1 MEADQLQQPAAEVS
15 LSTLLVFL
23 EGCAM
28 CRARSDQMA
37 VKTDTVLQMEN
48 MQDNRMIEA
57 SWNFRSSGTRSAW
70 DTYWRIDL
78 VVAMI

>member
-1 MEADQLQQPAAEVS
+1 
-15 LSTLLVFL
+15 
-23 EGCAM
+23 M